1 MNSSCQPQS
10 TGSKTGNGDAAMKTT
25 HTLSLLLLL
34 LPSCALPFAGLDE
47 EQQKKVDLFTEN
59 AESYLLDKKIIQ
71 AQSQIDQGLEIDPG
85 NYYLSLYKG
94 WAELLRGREQAEYY
108 ISATE
113 TLTDVVD
120 MRSQSNNDYR
130 AFLFLG
136 QAQLGLAE
144 SYRKEERYLS
154 KKLDDGSVN
163 ADTKAKLEEDIA
175 KNKKKGAQALAG
187 SESTFRILLDS
198 GESDLQARR
207 FLFLVEAQKVVG
219 KKGADKR
226 EQIQSA
232 LSFGSKFLEEAEKRR
247 KTYLDQSWR
256 ALNSEVESM
265 SRKRRYY
272 FEDIVKETN
281 SLLASLYERDGQIDK
296 AIACLS
302 QNIKLDPKSPQDRF
316 ARGRLLTD
324 QGKYGEARTDLDLFL
339 RLTRL
344 PFHSPAVTQANAMLR
359 KMK

>member
-1 MNSSCQPQS
+1 
-10 TGSKTGNGDAAMKTT
+10 MKKSN
-25 HTLSLLLLL
+25 TLALLLLL

-59 AESYLLDKKIIQ
+59 AESYLLDKKIMQ

-94 WAELLRGREQAEYY
+94 WAELLRGPEQAEYY
-108 ISATE
+108 IAAAD
-113 TLTDVVD
+113 TLSDVVD
-120 MRSQSNNDYR
+120 MRSESNNDYR
-130 AFLFLG
+130 AYLFLG

-144 SYRKEERYLS
+144 SYRKEANFLS
-154 KKLDDGSVN
+154 QKVEDGNLDAASKSKLTADVEKNRKK
-163 ADTKAKLEEDIA
+163 AEKAL
-175 KNKKKGAQALAG
+175 LA
-187 SESTFRILLDS
+187 SEATFRTLLRT

-219 KKGADKR
+219 KTGEAKKQ
-226 EQIQSA
+226 QIRSA
-232 LSFGSKFLEEAEKRR
+232 LAFGSKFLEEAEKRR

-265 SRKRRYY
+265 SRQRRYY

-316 ARGRLLTD
+316 ARGRLLNE
-324 QGKYGEARTDLDLFL
+324 QGKYGQAKTDLDLFL

-344 PFHSPAVTQANAMLR
+344 PFHSPAVSQANAMLR